1 MPGST
6 IQHSCLRYACPVQV
20 TANTTHC
27 SVYYG
32 AARLTTKQWNP
43 ALLDLQKE
51 TSNEATIAA
60 IYHLI
65 MLKKEPSFLV
75 R

>member
-6 IQHSCLRYACPVQV
+6 MKHSCLRYAFPVQV
-20 TANTTHC
+20 TANATHC
-27 SVYYG
+27 SVYS

-43 ALLDLQKE
+43 AVLDLQKE

-65 MLKKEPSFLV
+65 MVKKEPSLLV